1 MIFSPGEAVL
11 FVALVVTSVCVVLMY
26 RKLGALSA
34 YQRDYRVALDD
45 SANALHH
52 ARNAMALLNDDSR
65 ELLML
70 LSHKIQDAETL
81 LWRLEHAQ
89 NAARNGKPGAGPA
102 GSPPPAPKV
111 KP

>member
-11 FVALVVTSVCVVLMY
+11 FVALVVTSTCVVLMY
-26 RKLGALSA
+26 RKLGNLSA

-65 ELLML
+65 ELLTL

-81 LWRLEHAQ
+81 LWQLNQAQ
-89 NAARNGKPGAGPA
+89 SAAGSKPGNGSAG
-102 GSPPPAPKV
+102 GSTPSPKV

>member
-11 FVALVVTSVCVVLMY
+11 FVALVVTSTCVMLMY
-26 RKLGALSA
+26 RKLGNLSA
-34 YQRDYRVALDD
+34 CENDYRVALDD

-52 ARNAMALLNDDSR
+52 ARNAMEVLNDDSR
-65 ELLML
+65 ELLTL

-81 LWRLEHAQ
+81 LWKLDQAQ
-89 NAARNGKPGAGPA
+89 NGGKPGSGPA
-102 GSPPPAPKV
+102 DGSTPSPKV

>member
-11 FVALVVTSVCVVLMY
+11 FVALVVTSTCVVLMY
-26 RKLGALSA
+26 RKLGNLSA

-65 ELLML
+65 ELLTL

-81 LWRLEHAQ
+81 LWQLDQAN
-89 NAARNGKPGAGPA
+89 NAGKSGNGPA
-102 GSPPPAPKV
+102 GGSTPSPKV